1 MLMPQQMQTET
12 KYIGDLVSRDGTFLV
27 GEPVK
32 ALFKHLHLG
41 WMDGWW
47 MMDEA
52 VNICRW

>member
-41 WMDGWW
+41 WMVD
-47 MMDEA
+47 DDLEA